1 MSFLSIFL
9 FPNIGRS
16 DVTEMMKSPA
26 AAEKVKATMANK
38 VANAG
43 NANSQTGSGGHKNKK
58 AFTPDSDAESSD
70 IPVAKKKKVELVF
83 EDELKAKEDN
93 IANGGSGTKHISK
106 FLI

>member
-1 MSFLSIFL
+1 MSFLFIFYL

-58 AFTPDSDAESSD
+58 AFTPDSDTESSD

-93 IANGGSGTKHISK
+93 MANGGSGTKHISK
-106 FLI
+106 F

>member
-58 AFTPDSDAESSD
+58 AFTPDSDTESSD

-106 FLI
+106 F